1 MKDVKVEEASNLDFV
16 AVLKNAYEKGL
27 NDKEMTVEKI
37 LEELKID
44 LKNIITI

>member
-1 MKDVKVEEASNLDFV
+1 MKDVKVDEANNINFV
-16 AVLKNAYEKGL
+16 LVLKNAYEKGL

-44 LKNIITI
+44 LKNIITL